1 MATLKGLIILS
12 DAVQIAIISGIFS
25 LLVAFI
31 SKPQSRATK
40 SDQVEKLLNE
50 NQKLKEQ
57 LKEEKEASK
66 KWAF

>member
-1 MATLKGLIILS
+1 VATLKGLIILS

-66 KWAF
+66 K